1 MEPINNKYEIKQ
13 WDLFILLG
21 KQIRKIR
28 FFFKNLGSFT
38 LCWKLWMH
46 PSLLFTAKLNSILIT
61 EVMHNI
67 IWQVK
72 ERTLLQIKIKQKQG
86 CK

>member
-1 MEPINNKYEIKQ
+1 MEPINNEYEIKQ
-13 WDLFILLG
+13 WDLFILLV

-28 FFFKNLGSFT
+28 FFFKNLGSFP
-38 LCWKLWMH
+38 LCGKLWKC
-46 PSLLFTAKLNSILIT
+46 PSLLFTAKPNSILIT
-61 EVMHNI
+61 DVMHNI

-72 ERTLLQIKIKQKQG
+72 ECTLLQIKIKQA